1 MNISM
6 KKCKHRTC
14 KTGSC
19 SNVKYTI
26 LSLALYVGFLFFF
39 LPFKKN
45 HYYLKYVHVWQ
56 QKNWFRCLYSLVA
69 PLHLKKIGIAKIA
82 L

>member
-26 LSLALYVGFLFFF
+26 LSLALYVVFFSF
-39 LPFKKN
+39 
-45 HYYLKYVHVWQ
+45 Y
-56 QKNWFRCLYSLVA
+56 
-69 PLHLKKIGIAKIA
+69 HLKKIITTSNMYMSGSKKIGSGA
-82 L
+82 FIL